1 MDILGLCRF
10 SYLGEGG
17 FKMTHDTLDDR
28 RAFLYQQERLVTRFR
43 HFEAITLP
51 SVAGQTDP
59 DFRLLVVIGQDFPA
73 PYLDRLQNLT
83 RHVPQV
89 LIRAYPPMRHRR
101 VMIRAMRDNYGAPEQ
116 PSLQFRLDDDDAMG
130 RDFIARFRETAE
142 DTRALWSKHRAIA
155 VDFNRGYVFRAGP
168 EGLQV
173 CAYSYAYSAIALGII
188 VQLGLKDTIMDYT
201 RGKLWTDMP
210 TVTFPHE
217 DMMLRAHHDFNDS
230 RMKRGGKP
238 FDYTPLTRVQERY
251 FKNRF
256 NINNARGKQVF
267 SRPLE

>member
-1 MDILGLCRF
+1 
-10 SYLGEGG
+10 
-17 FKMTHDTLDDR
+17 MTHDTLDER
-28 RAFLYQQERLVTRFR
+28 RAFLYQQERLETRFR

-73 PYLDRLQNLT
+73 PYLERLQNLT

-89 LIRAYPPMRHRR
+89 LIRAYPAMRHRR
-101 VMIRAMRDNYGAPEQ
+101 VMIRAMRDNRGSLEQ

-142 DTRALWSKHRAIA
+142 DIRALWSKHRAIA
-155 VDFNRGYVFRAGP
+155 VDFNRGYVFRAGA

-173 CAYSYAYSAIALGII
+173 CAYNYAYSAIALGII
-188 VQLGLKDTIMDYT
+188 VQPGLKETIMDYT

-230 RMKRGGKP
+230 RMKHGGKN
-238 FDYTPLTRVQERY
+238 FDYAPLTPGQERY

-256 NINNARGKQVF
+256 NIDNAMVKQVF
-267 SRPLE
+267 SRRLE